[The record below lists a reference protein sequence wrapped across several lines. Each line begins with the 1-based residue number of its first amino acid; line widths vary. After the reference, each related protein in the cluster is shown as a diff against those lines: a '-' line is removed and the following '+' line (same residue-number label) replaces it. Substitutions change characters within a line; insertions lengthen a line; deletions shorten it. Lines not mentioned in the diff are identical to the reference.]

1 MSDLSKIL
9 SKAGSSKKKD
19 VVKKEVVKGRVPTRD
34 ELKKMT
40 GAVLYMVS
48 VLRAI
53 KNGKQVDIDREI
65 DYVMNGLGIGK
76 LPDEWC
82 PDIREIYN
90 KYTYK

>member
-1 MSDLSKIL
+1 MSDIFRIL
-9 SKAGSSKKKD
+9 SGTKKKR
-19 VVKKEVVKGRVPTRD
+19 KEVKEKVKRGERAPTEE

-53 KNGKQVDIDREI
+53 KKGKKVDIDKEI

-76 LPDEWC
+76 LPDKWC